1 MIKNFK
7 NRGFQVKNFFKKVT
21 DWFKNH
27 NIYSKDFYKT
37 HKKLKRWLAVFF
49 TAFVSAIL
57 IIAIVATT
65 VFNVFLGKL
74 DRGNLNTEE
83 LGISQEADKLYKDSG
98 LINIMLYGIDSR
110 SKTEISRSDAIMLL
124 TIDKDNCKIKLTSIA
139 RDTYVDIEG
148 YGKDKV
154 NHAFAF
160 GWQKEK
166 DISGGAALSLKTINN
181 AFDLNVTDY
190 VTANFW
196 AVATIIDYLGGVDIE
211 IVESERWHINEIIK
225 TMNEKGAP
233 CEQLTKSGV
242 QTLTGYQALAYS
254 RERTVGGDVERGAR
268 QRRVITAMFAKAKTL
283 SPVKYS
289 GLVSLILEQ
298 CTTSLT
304 NKEMLSLGTWA
315 VANYS
320 DIKIENLGLPTAE
333 IDKGG
338 QMINGVWYYVYDL
351 DKATDIIKDFI
362 LEPDKTETEQTK

>member
-1 MIKNFK
+1 MKSFLNKI
-7 NRGFQVKNFFKKVT
+7 GE
-21 DWFKNH
+21 WFKNH
-27 NIYSKDFYKT
+27 NIYSKDFYKS
-37 HKKLKRWLAVFF
+37 HKNLKRWLAVFF

-74 DRGNLNTEE
+74 DRGDLNHED
-83 LGISQEADKLYKDSG
+83 LGISAEAEETYGDSG

-124 TIDKDNCKIKLTSIA
+124 TIDKSNAKIKLTSIA

-154 NHAFAF
+154 NHAFAY

-181 AFDLNVTDY
+181 TFDLNVTDY

-196 AVATIIDYLGGVDIE
+196 AISSIIDYLGGVDIE
-211 IVESERWHINEIIK
+211 ILESERWHINETIEY
-225 TMNEKGAP
+225 MNIDGQKCDKIAS
-233 CEQLTKSGV
+233 SGL
-242 QTLTGYQALAYS
+242 QTLTGNQALAYS
-254 RERTVGGDVERGAR
+254 RERYVGGDVERGAR
-268 QRRVITAMFAKAKTL
+268 QRRVITAMFAKAKEL

-289 GLVSLILEQ
+289 GLISLILEQ

-304 NKEMLSLGTWA
+304 NADLLSLGTWA

-320 DIKIENLGLPTAE
+320 DITIENLGIPTKE

-338 QMINGVWYYVYDL
+338 KTINGVWYYVYDL

-362 LEPDKTETEQTK
+362 LEEPKQTK